1 MKVLYSLEPD
11 FYIINP
17 KILVNFNKDVILPK
31 YFYTQLTH
39 LSQGSFQNATDAA
52 TLIINSLSKW
62 AESDI
67 LIFKT
72 VAGGTV
78 YFTDEAANCGSFDN
92 SYENL
97 DIRNPLDRY
106 LLSLLKLSETL
117 EAKIV
122 FLASSPEVIR
132 KCRTLNFEVATLEE
146 FSTPGESWLR
156 PEMLVNIQASIPDTT
171 SEPEPL
177 ANQEQVTAP
186 DPAPSVEI
194 QWRDIRVAR
203 QASNIEWIDLNP
215 FQVL

>member
-1 MKVLYSLEPD
+1 MKVLYCLEPD
-11 FYIINP
+11 LYIINS
-17 KILVNFNKDVILPK
+17 KSLVNFDKDVILPK

-39 LSQGSFQNATDAA
+39 LSQGNFQNATDAA
-52 TLIINSLSKW
+52 TIIVNSLSTW

-78 YFTDEAANCGSFDN
+78 YFTDEAANCGSFDH
-92 SYENL
+92 SYDNL
-97 DIRNPLDRY
+97 DTRNLLDRY

-122 FLASSPEVIR
+122 FLASSPEVVR
-132 KCRTLNFEVATLEE
+132 KCRTLNFEIATLEE

-156 PEMLVNIQASIPDTT
+156 PEMLVNIQPSISNTT
-171 SEPEPL
+171 SEPEHD
-177 ANQEQVTAP
+177 ATQDQVTAP

-203 QASNIEWIDLNP
+203 QGSNIEWIDITLR
-215 FQVL
+215 

>member
-1 MKVLYSLEPD
+1 MKFVYGIEPD
-11 FYIINP
+11 LCIVNSEILINFP
-17 KILVNFNKDVILPK
+17 KDIVLPK
-31 YFYTQLTH
+31 YFHTQLTH
-39 LSQGSFQNATDAA
+39 LSRSNFQLATNAA
-52 TLIINSLSKW
+52 TIIVNSLMRW
-62 AESDI
+62 GESDV
-67 LIFKT
+67 LTFKI
-72 VAGGTV
+72 VGGGTV
-78 YFTDEAANCGSFDN
+78 YFIDEATYHINIDN
-92 SYENL
+92 PYENL
-97 DIRNPLDRY
+97 DTTNLLDRY
-106 LLSLLKLSETL
+106 LLRLLKLSETL

-186 DPAPSVEI
+186 DPVPSVEI

>member
-1 MKVLYSLEPD
+1 MKVLYCLEPD
-11 FYIINP
+11 LYIINS
-17 KILVNFNKDVILPK
+17 KSLVNFDKDVILPK

-39 LSQGSFQNATDAA
+39 LSQGNFQNATDAA
-52 TLIINSLSKW
+52 TIIVNSLSKW

-72 VAGGTV
+72 VSGGTV

-97 DIRNPLDRY
+97 DTRNLLDRY

-132 KCRTLNFEVATLEE
+132 KCRTLNFEIATLEE

-156 PEMLVNIQASIPDTT
+156 PEMLLDIQASISDTT
-171 SEPEPL
+171 SEPEAL
-177 ANQEQVTAP
+177 ATEDQVTAA
-186 DPAPSVEI
+186 DPAPCVEI

-203 QASNIEWIDLNP
+203 QGSNIEWIDITLR
-215 FQVL
+215 